1 MTRLGGASWVTLDAP
16 DPLDRS
22 CPQDVAHL
30 DRRTRERIVVALERL
45 AASRQGNVR
54 RLQGSKNE
62 IFRLRV
68 GDWRVLFSQEQEVA
82 ILVRRVLPRGS
93 AYQP

>member
-1 MTRLGGASWVTLDAP
+1 MTLQIRWT
-16 DPLDRS
+16 DRALK
-22 CPQDVAHL
+22 DVARL
-30 DRRTRERIVVALERL
+30 DRRTRERIVAALESL
-45 AASRQGNVR
+45 AVSRQGNIR
-54 RLQGSKNE
+54 RLQGTQSE

-68 GDWRVLFSQEQEVA
+68 GDWRVLFSQEQEIS

>member
-1 MTRLGGASWVTLDAP
+1 LTLEIRWTGRALGDAA
-16 DPLDRS
+16 R
-22 CPQDVAHL
+22 L
-30 DRRTRERIVVALERL
+30 DRRTRDRIVAALERL
-45 AASRQGNVR
+45 AATQLGNIK
-54 RLQGSKNE
+54 RLKGTKTE

-68 GDWRVLFSQEQEVA
+68 GDWRVLFTREQDTA

>member
-1 MTRLGGASWVTLDAP
+1 MTLEIRWA
-16 DPLDRS
+16 DRALK
-22 CPQDVAHL
+22 DVARL
-30 DRRTRERIVVALERL
+30 DRRIRERIVVALERL
-45 AASRQGNVR
+45 ATSRQGDIR
-54 RLQGSKNE
+54 RLQGSKSE

-68 GDWRVLFSQEQEVA
+68 GNWRVLFSQEQDMT

>member
-1 MTRLGGASWVTLDAP
+1 MTLQIHWT
-16 DPLDRS
+16 DRALK
-22 CPQDVAHL
+22 DVARL

-45 AASRQGNVR
+45 AASQQGNIR
-54 RLQGSKNE
+54 RLQGSQRE
-62 IFRLRV
+62 ILRLRV
-68 GDWRVLFSQEQEVA
+68 GDWRVLFSQEQEVG